1 YKYAYVDT
9 HFHMDTLTDVL
20 NSDQDLSNVS
30 QSLPDNYDGFIAVF
44 SNPSTFDAECSEVLR
59 STLNNTK
66 MRYVM
71 GCAPKYADHFNF
83 SQIDEFQ
90 MALYAKNVIAVGPC
104 GLDCTIKLDMGLQ
117 RTVFKLQIEIAAEMG
132 LPLVIQSKM
141 ADLDCL
147 DLLERLTPSTQKI
160 HIQGFEGDDNTANC
174 WMSSFPNV
182 YFGLTPVIGDS
193 ATPTY
198 IKDMVRS
205 IPLNRV
211 LLESGAP
218 HFVPE

>member
-1 YKYAYVDT
+1 
-9 HFHMDTLTDVL
+9 
-20 NSDQDLSNVS
+20 
-30 QSLPDNYDGFIAVF
+30 
-44 SNPSTFDAECSEVLR
+44 
-59 STLNNTK
+59 
-66 MRYVM
+66 M
-71 GCAPKYADHFNF
+71 GCAPKYADRFNF

-117 RTVFKLQIEIAAEMG
+117 RTVFKLQIEIATEMG

-147 DLLERLTPSTQKI
+147 DLLERYTPSTQKI
-160 HIQGFEGDDNTANC
+160 HIQGFEGDDNTASC

-218 HFVPE
+218 HFVPEKFSNDVQSSHFGFALVTAQAVGELRRVSMDTVLKVCRDNTRRFYDI